1 MAHVFVSY
9 DRENRDFAEVV
20 QAKLE
25 RAGHKTSMDLD
36 LLSAGDDWQDKLDAA
51 IRASDAVVVIMEP
64 EARAS
69 DYVAYEWAFA
79 LGAGVRVIPLEF
91 RTTPFP
97 PRLDGLHRLDF
108 TGKNRPW
115 DTLLAEVARAAATR
129 LAANAG
135 DPETP
140 LAVQQAVRAIESL
153 VADERRAAIETLAQT
168 EHPTA
173 LAALTRALEHPVKD
187 VRAAA
192 ARVFPDRR
200 NPRIMPGLIDAY
212 RIDLAASSAKGMPTL
227 EPDARLLDEGAASI
241 GEAAVPALIDALK
254 QFATEPR
261 HYQLRRAAASALGKT
276 KSAAAVPPL
285 AQALECHEEGVRQ
298 AAAEALGE
306 LEQPSGAV
314 PLRIALTDADE
325 GVRRQAAESLGRL
338 KDASAVSSL
347 IECLANDSYGV
358 RTSAARALG
367 RIGDRAAVPPLVAAL
382 QDEDYSVR
390 KAAAEALSLLGDGV
404 AIAQLRRLLPRDKIG
419 HLNDLDMSVMAALVR
434 LRDAESLDDIGN
446 LLVEF
451 RTGNYGGDVY
461 EALVEYGDA
470 GIDVLLRA
478 LHSGRPNTIASEA
491 ATALA
496 TVRRPDVVDALKA
509 WRRKQK

>member
-25 RAGHKTSMDLD
+25 RAGHTVAMDMD

-51 IRASDAVVVIMEP
+51 IRASDAVVVIMDP

-91 RTTPFP
+91 RATPFP

-115 DTLLAEVARAAATR
+115 DTLLAEVVRAGAAR
-129 LAANAG
+129 LASTAG
-135 DPETP
+135 DSETP
-140 LAVQQAVRAIESL
+140 PAVQQAVRALEGL
-153 VADERRAAIETLAQT
+153 GVDERRAAIETLAQT
-168 EHPTA
+168 DHPAA
-173 LAALTRALEHPVKD
+173 LAALTRALEHPVRD

-200 NPRIMPGLIDAY
+200 DPRIMPGLIDAY
-212 RIDLAASSAKGMPTL
+212 DIDLAAWFAKGMPST
-227 EPDARLLDEGAASI
+227 EPDTRLLYEGAAGI
-241 GEAAVPALIDALK
+241 GDAAVPALIDALK
-254 QFATEPR
+254 QFAVEPR
-261 HYQLRRAAASALGKT
+261 HYHLRRAAASALGKT

-285 AQALECHEEGVRQ
+285 AQALGCPEEGVRY
-298 AAAEALGE
+298 AAAAALGE
-306 LEQPSGAV
+306 LEQPSAAA
-314 PLRIALTDADE
+314 PLRTALTDADDD
-325 GVRRQAAESLGRL
+325 VRRQAAEGLGRL
-338 KDASAVSSL
+338 RDASAASSL
-347 IECLANDSYGV
+347 IECLANDSHGV

-390 KAAAEALSLLGDGV
+390 KAAAEALGLLGDGA
-404 AIAQLRRLLPRDKIG
+404 AIAPLRQLLPRDKIG
-419 HLNDLDMSVMAALVR
+419 DLNDLDMSVMAALVR
-434 LRDAESLDDIGN
+434 LRDAESLDAIGK

-461 EALVEYGDA
+461 GALVDYGDE
-470 GIDVLLRA
+470 GIDVLLRT
-478 LHSGRPNTIASEA
+478 LHGGRPNRTASESA
-491 ATALA
+491 KALA
-496 TVRRPDVVDALKA
+496 TVRRPDVVDAIKA

>member
-25 RAGHKTSMDLD
+25 RAGHRTSMDLD

-129 LAANAG
+129 LAASAG
-135 DPETP
+135 DPEMP

-168 EHPTA
+168 GHPTA

-200 NPRIMPGLIDAY
+200 NPRIMSGLIDAY
-212 RIDLAASSAKGMPTL
+212 SIDLAAVAKGMPSS
-227 EPDARLLDEGAASI
+227 EPDARLLYEGAAGI

-254 QFATEPR
+254 QFASEPR
-261 HYQLRRAAASALGKT
+261 HYHLRRVAASALGKT

-285 AQALECHEEGVRQ
+285 AQALECHEEGVRY

-325 GVRRQAAESLGRL
+325 DVRRQAAEGLGRL
-338 KDASAVSSL
+338 KDAPAVSSL
-347 IECLANDSYGV
+347 IDCLANDSYGV

-390 KAAAEALSLLGDGV
+390 KAAAEALGLLGDGV
-404 AIAQLRRLLPRDKIG
+404 AIAQLRQLLPRDKIG

-461 EALVEYGDA
+461 EALVEYGDE
-470 GIDVLLRA
+470 GIEVLLRA
-478 LHSGRPNTIASEA
+478 LDSGRPNSIAAEA
-491 ATALA
+491 AKALA

>member
-25 RAGHKTSMDLD
+25 RAGHETSMDLD
-36 LLSAGDDWQDKLDAA
+36 ILSAGDDWQDKLDAA
-51 IRASDAVVVIMEP
+51 IRASDALVVIMTP

-91 RTTPFP
+91 TTTPFP

-115 DTLLAEVARAAATR
+115 DTLLAEVARAAGAR
-129 LAANAG
+129 LASNAG
-135 DPETP
+135 DPEMP

-168 EHPTA
+168 EHPSA
-173 LAALTRALEHPVKD
+173 LDALTRALEHPVRD

-192 ARVFPDRR
+192 ARLFPDRR
-200 NPRIMPGLIDAY
+200 NPRIMPGLIDDY
-212 RIDLAASSAKGMPTL
+212 SIDLAAWFAKGMPSF
-227 EPDARLLDEGAASI
+227 EPDARLLYEGAAGI

-254 QFATEPR
+254 QFAIEPR
-261 HYQLRRAAASALGKT
+261 HYHLRRVAARALGKT

-285 AQALECHEEGVRQ
+285 AQALESNEEGVRC

-325 GVRRQAAESLGRL
+325 AVRRQAAEGLGRL
-338 KDASAVSSL
+338 RDASAVSSL
-347 IECLANDSYGV
+347 IDCLANDSDGV
-358 RTSAARALG
+358 RSSAARALG
-367 RIGDRAAVPPLVAAL
+367 RIGDRAAVPTLVAAL

-390 KAAAEALSLLGDGV
+390 KAASEALGLLGDGV
-404 AIAQLRRLLPRDKIG
+404 AIAQLRRLLPRAKRGDF
-419 HLNDLDMSVMAALVR
+419 NDLDMSVMAALVR

-451 RTGNYGGDVY
+451 RTGSCGGDVY

-470 GIDVLLRA
+470 GIAVLLRV
-478 LHSGRPNTIASEA
+478 LHDGRPRHVASEA
-491 ATALA
+491 AKALA